1 MSRRAH
7 FGVLVMAAAVWA
19 GFLLA
24 GWPSYY
30 QQYSQSFMIWFDS
43 LVLLPIG
50 VIVVIVLKRV
60 HSARRLKIALWL
72 SFHFTVPLAIY
83 DWLYCGVYLGHG
95 ISFLVTF
102 WYLSVYYLVPW
113 FLLPGTALAL
123 NSISADQGRAGA
135 SQ

>member
-1 MSRRAH
+1 MSSRAH
-7 FGVLVMAAAVWA
+7 FVVSITAAAVWA

-30 QQYSQSFMIWFDS
+30 QQYPQSFMIWFDS

-50 VIVVIVLKRV
+50 VIVVIVLERV
-60 HSARRLKIALWL
+60 QPARRVEIALWL

-113 FLLPGTALAL
+113 LLLPGTALAL
-123 NSISADQGRAGA
+123 NSISPDQDSAGA
-135 SQ
+135 A

>member
-7 FGVLVMAAAVWA
+7 IRTFLAAAAVWA

-30 QQYSQSFMIWFDS
+30 QQYSQRFMIWFDS
-43 LVLLPIG
+43 LLLLPIG
-50 VIVVIVLKRV
+50 AIVIIILKRV
-60 HSARRLKIALWL
+60 RPARRLKIALWL

-83 DWLYCGVYLGHG
+83 DWLYCGVHLGHG
-95 ISFLVTF
+95 ISFLATF

-113 FLLPGTALAL
+113 LLLPGIALAL
-123 NSISADQGRAGA
+123 NSISPDKDLAGA
-135 SQ
+135 G